1 MGSNLPNHTAFSEE
15 VGKINEKVLGEGSFV
30 IVKLGIFK
38 TLSVSCVV
46 KKAKNTKQKLF
57 NAIIEAR
64 VLGVLQGC
72 KFLPYVY
79 GVLTNTSLVME
90 IVTGKSDS
98 KVLTV

>member
-15 VGKINEKVLGEGSFV
+15 VGKINEKVLGEESF
-30 IVKLGIFK
+30 
-38 TLSVSCVV
+38 VV

-57 NAIIEAR
+57 NAITEAR

-90 IVTGKSDS
+90 IVIGKSDC
-98 KVLTV
+98 KV